1 MIITNRLILMADVL
15 RMILIEVLFMIVITF
30 LNWVASLLYGT
41 QLDMSSIVMSFD
53 ILTEAIG
60 FIGYFIPMGPVVVIF
75 TVLNLTYAYR
85 LVVSLLRVLWSII
98 PLL

>member
-1 MIITNRLILMADVL
+1 MIITNRLNLMADVL

-30 LNWVASLLYGT
+30 LNWVASLLYCT

-60 FIGYFIPMGPVVVIF
+60 FIGYFIPMGPVLVIF

>member
-1 MIITNRLILMADVL
+1 
-15 RMILIEVLFMIVITF
+15 
-30 LNWVASLLYGT
+30 
-41 QLDMSSIVMSFD
+41 
-53 ILTEAIG
+53 
-60 FIGYFIPMGPVVVIF
+60 MGPVVVIF